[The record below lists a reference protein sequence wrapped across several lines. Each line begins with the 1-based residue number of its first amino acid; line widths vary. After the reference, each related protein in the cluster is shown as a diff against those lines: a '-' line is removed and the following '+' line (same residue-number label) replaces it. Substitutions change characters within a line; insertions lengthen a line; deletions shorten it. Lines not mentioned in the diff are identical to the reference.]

1 MKKASISFFEINV
14 DVLKGA
20 LRLREEIDNIDF
32 NATHSTYDNRCVTFV
47 ASRRSKFVYVL
58 IQLCIGV

>member
-32 NATHSTYDNRCVTFV
+32 NATHSTYDNRCATFM
-47 ASRRSKFVYVL
+47 AL
-58 IQLCIGV
+58 

>member
-1 MKKASISFFEINV
+1 MNASIIFFEINV

-32 NATHSTYDNRCVTFV
+32 NATHSTYDYRW
-47 ASRRSKFVYVL
+47 
-58 IQLCIGV
+58 